1 LSFGRTTGLPQPSYQ
16 QGGVDYAPVWY
27 DAETTGPSNGLAAIA
42 KGVNWY

>member
-1 LSFGRTTGLPQPSYQ
+1 
-16 QGGVDYAPVWY
+16 VDYAPVWY